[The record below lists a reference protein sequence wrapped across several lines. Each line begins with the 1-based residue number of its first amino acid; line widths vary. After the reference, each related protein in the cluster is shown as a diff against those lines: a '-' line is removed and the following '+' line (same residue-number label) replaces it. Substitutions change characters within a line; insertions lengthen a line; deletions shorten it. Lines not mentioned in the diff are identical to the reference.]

1 MPIVSGAGAV
11 AGGKPCQAVGKTCRA
26 LPRPVREMRFNAA
39 LRLRA
44 PDWSP
49 RQPLRTD
56 GRRSTMKIEGSNPL
70 RGTAVKRG
78 MAGKGACRTDF
89 ADALDG
95 GRDAATSPAGVTAT
109 APIASVDALI
119 AVQSADDPVAD
130 RGKAHARAAEL
141 LDRLDELRADLL
153 LGRVSR
159 QRLGLLADLVRARRA
174 TVDDPKLAE
183 VLDEIDLRAQV
194 ELAKLAVEP

>member
-26 LPRPVREMRFNAA
+26 LPLPVREMRVNAA

-78 MAGKGACRTDF
+78 KAGKGAGRTDF
-89 ADALDG
+89 VAVLPHGLHVAVTDAQESTRLFFVDQLM
-95 GRDAATSPAGVTAT
+95 PKAGA
-109 APIASVDALI
+109 
-119 AVQSADDPVAD
+119 
-130 RGKAHARAAEL
+130 
-141 LDRLDELRADLL
+141 
-153 LGRVSR
+153 
-159 QRLGLLADLVRARRA
+159 VRASGNLRRA
-174 TVDDPKLAE
+174 SERRGARGPLCPGG
-183 VLDEIDLRAQV
+183 
-194 ELAKLAVEP
+194 AVFE